1 MYELFPAYDSARSFY
16 GKAVVR
22 DYGVL
27 ESYGTPVARR
37 VLDGSTWRVELYPS
51 WAYSATT
58 LRHVKEFIRQTLQG
72 QELPCKLT
80 KSNIAKQFAV
90 IC

>member
-1 MYELFPAYDSARSFY
+1 MYELFPAFDFAKSFY
-16 GKAVVR
+16 GKAVVK
-22 DYGVL
+22 DDVL

-37 VLDGSTWRVELYPS
+37 VLDGSTWRVELYPAWS
-51 WAYSATT
+51 CSATT

-80 KSNIAKQFAV
+80 KESIAKNFNV
-90 IC
+90 VC